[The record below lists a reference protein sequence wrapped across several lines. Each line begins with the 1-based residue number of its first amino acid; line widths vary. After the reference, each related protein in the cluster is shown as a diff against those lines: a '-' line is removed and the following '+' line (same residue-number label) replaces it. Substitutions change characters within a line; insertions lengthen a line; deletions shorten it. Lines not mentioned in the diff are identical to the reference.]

1 MPSAQPR
8 LAVAECIDRRDLAF
22 GGFQCGLG
30 LAIAQRAARYRSRAR
45 FIAVAEAPV
54 CVAAMPAAVAVC
66 AVEAARIPPPAV
78 CRRAVFRCAADLR
91 MDGALIDALII
102 ITSLRPECPA
112 YTNLRYRN
120 LV

>member
-1 MPSAQPR
+1 M
-8 LAVAECIDRRDLAF
+8 
-22 GGFQCGLG
+22 
-30 LAIAQRAARYRSRAR
+30 
-45 FIAVAEAPV
+45 AEAPV

-66 AVEAARIPPPAV
+66 AVAAARIPPPAV